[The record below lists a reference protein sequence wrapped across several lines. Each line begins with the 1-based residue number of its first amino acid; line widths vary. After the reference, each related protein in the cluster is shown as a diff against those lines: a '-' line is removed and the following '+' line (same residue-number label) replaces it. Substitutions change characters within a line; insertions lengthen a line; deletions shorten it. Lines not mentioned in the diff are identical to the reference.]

1 MNIDLKRKKEKRNTV
16 IRWILYILLTVISYI
31 YMTTAP
37 QKLLMLRTPLFVIPI
52 AMCVAMFEEPFDSAI
67 MGCAAGLLLDTAQG
81 TLIGLS
87 GIILLWCCLGTSL
100 LFHFFMRRHI
110 INIIALN
117 AAAVFAQGI
126 IHYFFYYA
134 IWEYDSA
141 GKIFSH
147 EFLPVMIGT
156 IIAVI
161 PFFFIIRFLSR
172 RFGIIDES
180 YIEEKSDDIVRE

>member
-37 QKLLMLRTPLFVIPI
+37 QKLLMIRTPLFVIPI

-87 GIILLWCCLGTSL
+87 GIIMLWCCLGTSL

-117 AAAVFAQGI
+117 AAAVIAQGI

-141 GKIFSH
+141 GKIFTR

-161 PFFFIIRFLSR
+161 PFFFLVRFLSR

>member
-52 AMCVAMFEEPFDSAI
+52 AMCVAMFEEPFDSAL

-87 GIILLWCCLGTSL
+87 GIIMLWCCLGASL

-117 AAAVFAQGI
+117 AAAVLAQGI

-141 GKIFSH
+141 GKIFTR
-147 EFLPVMIGT
+147 EFIPVMTGT

-161 PFFFIIRFLSR
+161 PFFFLIRFLSR

>member
-16 IRWILYILLTVISYI
+16 IRWILYGLLTVISYI

-37 QKLLMLRTPLFVIPI
+37 QKQFMLRTPLFVIPA
-52 AMCVAMFEEPFDSAI
+52 AMCIAMFEEPFDSAL

-87 GIILLWCCLGTSL
+87 GIIMMWCCLAASL

-110 INIIALN
+110 LNIIALN
-117 AAAVFAQGI
+117 AAAVIVQGTV
-126 IHYFFYYA
+126 HYFFYYA

-141 GKIFSH
+141 GKIFTG
-147 EFLPVMIGT
+147 EFLPVMIYT
-156 IIAVI
+156 SIAAV
-161 PFFFIIRFLSR
+161 PFFFIVRFLSR
-172 RFGIIDES
+172 HLGLIDES

>member
-16 IRWILYILLTVISYI
+16 VRWILYGLLTVIAYI

-37 QKLLMLRTPLFVIPI
+37 QKQFMLRTPLFVIPA
-52 AMCVAMFEEPFDSAI
+52 AMCIAMFEEPFDSAL

-87 GIILLWCCLGTSL
+87 GIIMMWCCLSASL

-110 INIIALN
+110 LNIIALN
-117 AAAVFAQGI
+117 AAAVIVQGT

-141 GKIFSH
+141 GKFS
-147 EFLPVMIGT
+147 
-156 IIAVI
+156 
-161 PFFFIIRFLSR
+161 R
-172 RFGIIDES
+172 ES
-180 YIEEKSDDIVRE
+180 FCPS